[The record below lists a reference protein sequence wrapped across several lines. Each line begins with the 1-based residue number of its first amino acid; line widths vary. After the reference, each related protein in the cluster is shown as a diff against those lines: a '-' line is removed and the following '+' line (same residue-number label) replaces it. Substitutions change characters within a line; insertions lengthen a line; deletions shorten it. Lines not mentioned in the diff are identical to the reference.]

1 MVVGNADE
9 RLRLGVANRRTVAPD
24 QALRGEREHVGEAV
38 GRDHEEQEPGPPV
51 EQGDRES
58 DRDPDEPERPDL
70 REPDEDVVE
79 RAGPVMDDPALEMA
93 IRA

>member
-1 MVVGNADE
+1 MSG
-9 RLRLGVANRRTVAPD
+9 
-24 QALRGEREHVGEAV
+24 
-38 GRDHEEQEPGPPV
+38 GRSRSIKQQQPGPPL
-51 EQGDRES
+51 EQSNRES

-70 REPDEDVVE
+70 GEPDEDVVE